1 MTVTNGQEAAE
12 SASVQTR
19 EEAHAGLADKFA
31 EWGWTPAAMRAAER
45 TFGPESPV
53 ADLMESR
60 ASGRQGEADGLEAG
74 T

>member
-1 MTVTNGQEAAE
+1 MNLTNSQEAGRPV
-12 SASVQTR
+12 SVQTR

-31 EWGWTPAAMRAAER
+31 EWGWTPEAMRAAER
-45 TFGPESPV
+45 TFSPESPV

>member
-1 MTVTNGQEAAE
+1 MTVTNGWEATQP
-12 SASVQTR
+12 ASVQTR
-19 EEAHAGLADKFA
+19 GEAHASLADKFA
-31 EWGWTPAAMRAAER
+31 AEGWTPEAMRAAER